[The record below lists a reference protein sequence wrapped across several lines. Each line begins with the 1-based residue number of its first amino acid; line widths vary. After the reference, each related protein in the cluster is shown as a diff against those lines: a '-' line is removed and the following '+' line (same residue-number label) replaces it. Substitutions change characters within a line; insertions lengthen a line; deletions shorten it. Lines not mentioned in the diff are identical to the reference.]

1 MTKDPDGWLVLHRE
15 VSPDNQKV
23 FEKRLKRAG
32 CDLSRIV
39 FLEQQPHHRLLALY
53 REAIVVLDSYPAGG
67 DTTTRE
73 TIEMGKPLVTL
84 PARLLGGR
92 WSLGYLSNIGLKE
105 DTKNAL
111 IASTPEEYVDLAVQL
126 CTDDALRE
134 SVEADLRDC
143 SSNLF
148 HRFEAVTA
156 WQEMLLEISP
166 YQRCQEGSQKE
177 GVLHEEF

>member
-1 MTKDPDGWLVLHRE
+1 M
-15 VSPDNQKV
+15 
-23 FEKRLKRAG
+23 
-32 CDLSRIV
+32 
-39 FLEQQPHHRLLALY
+39 
-53 REAIVVLDSYPAGG
+53 
-67 DTTTRE
+67 
-73 TIEMGKPLVTL
+73 
-84 PARLLGGR
+84 
-92 WSLGYLSNIGLKE
+92 GYLSNIGLKE
-105 DTKNAL
+105 DTKRAL
-111 IASTPEEYVDLAVQL
+111 IARTPEEYVDLAVQL

-177 GVLHEEF
+177 GVLHEEL